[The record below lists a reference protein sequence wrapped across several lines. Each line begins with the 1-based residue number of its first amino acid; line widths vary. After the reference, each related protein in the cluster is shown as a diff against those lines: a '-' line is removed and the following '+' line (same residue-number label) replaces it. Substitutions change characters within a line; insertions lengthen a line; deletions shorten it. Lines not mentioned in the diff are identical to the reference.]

1 MRAKTA
7 AAAALAALVML
18 LTPVA
23 VARAGTDEQGF
34 LAAVAAMGYVD
45 QGQALSAGY
54 AVCAMRGQVGQS
66 LTERI
71 LRRVLERMNQYGDAN
86 NSSPF
91 SDAAVQYLCPRMF

>member
-1 MRAKTA
+1 MRTF
-7 AAAALAALVML
+7 AAAALAAVVLM
-18 LTPVA
+18 LTPA
-23 VARAGTDEQGF
+23 SAHAGTDEAGF
-34 LAAVAAMGYVD
+34 LAAVAALGYLD

>member
-1 MRAKTA
+1 MKKYAQVMVATVGVVLALLTA
-7 AAAALAALVML
+7 APAHAK
-18 LTPVA
+18 
-23 VARAGTDEQGF
+23 DEQGF
-34 LAAVAAMGYVD
+34 LDAVAALGYLD

-71 LRRVLERMNQYGDAN
+71 LRRLLERMNQYGDAN

>member
-1 MRAKTA
+1 MLKPAIALTA
-7 AAAALAALVML
+7 ALIVLA
-18 LTPVA
+18 PPA
-23 VARAGTDEQGF
+23 VANAGTDEQGF
-34 LAAVAAMGYVD
+34 LAAVSALGYVD

>member
-1 MRAKTA
+1 MRL
-7 AAAALAALVML
+7 ALLPLVVVL
-18 LTPVA
+18 AVICAPVA
-23 VARAGTDEQGF
+23 HAGTDEAGF
-34 LAAVAAMGYVD
+34 LAAVAELGYVD

>member
-1 MRAKTA
+1 MRRI
-7 AAAALAALVML
+7 AAALVLATSLSL
-18 LTPVA
+18 FSPA
-23 VARAGTDEQGF
+23 VARAGTDEAGF
-34 LAAVAAMGYVD
+34 LAAVAALGYVD

>member
-1 MRAKTA
+1 MKTKTA
-7 AAAALAALVML
+7 AAAALAAFLLL
-18 LTPVA
+18 LTAPTA
-23 VARAGTDEQGF
+23 HAGADEQGF
-34 LAAVAAMGYVD
+34 LTAVAALGYVD

-91 SDAAVQYLCPRMF
+91 SDAAVQFLCPRMF